1 MHEMS
6 VVAGLFDLLEE
17 NARNEKAAKITSVT
31 LRVGRLSGV
40 VPDLLETAFETYKK
54 GTSAETA
61 VLRIE
66 LVPLKIRCRA
76 CDAETLAEEP
86 VFVCSACGASDFE
99 ILEGRDLVLERME
112 VEIQP

>member
-17 NARNEKAAKITSVT
+17 NARNEKAAKIISVT

-40 VPDLLETAFETYKK
+40 VPDLLETAFETFKK
-54 GTSAETA
+54 GTAAETA
-61 VLRIE
+61 RLRIE
-66 LVPLKIRCRA
+66 IVPLKIRCRA
-76 CDAETLAEEP
+76 CERESITEEP

-112 VEIQP
+112 VEIRP